1 MGSQSRWGL
10 TLPLSGL
17 PLAAHK
23 DLVAGLPELGYT
35 DVWSGKLNG
44 IDGFTPLT
52 LASQWAPQL
61 RLGTAIVGI
70 YTRAPVSLAVQAGTL
85 AALAPGKF
93 VMGIGTSS
101 QVAVEQWN
109 GIAFSKPYQRSRDML
124 RFLREALAGGK
135 VTREYETFSV
145 NGFRLDPAPE
155 VPPALAL
162 AALRPACS
170 GSPPPRP
177 ASRSPTG
184 SPRRTCRGCATR
196 QARMRTGRPDLR
208 LPDHRRGTARF
219 IGRRM
224 IAAYL
229 TVPVYAAFH
238 EWLGRGDIIE
248 PMLTA
253 WNSGDRKGAIKAIP
267 DALVDELVIHG
278 PAEECRD
285 RVAEY
290 RRPAWTLPSSR
301 SRRSPASTSPTP
313 LASSRQPDEVHWH
326 MQEAMSISL
335 YLRVP
340 RLCEP
345 PANTARCI

>member
-17 PLAAHK
+17 PLAFQQ
-23 DLVAGLPELGYT
+23 DLVTGLPELGYT
-35 DVWSGKLNG
+35 DVWSAELNG

-101 QVAVEQWN
+101 QAAVEQWN
-109 GIAFSKPYQRSRDML
+109 GIPFEKPYQRSRDML

-162 AALRPACS
+162 AALRPGMLKLAAAEADMAITNWLA
-170 GSPPPRP
+170 PKDVPRVRHAAGP
-177 ASRSPTG
+177 DCELVARIFVCPT
-184 SPRRTCRGCATR
+184 TDA
-196 QARMRTGRPDLR
+196 D
-208 LPDHRRGTARF
+208 TARF
-219 IGRRM
+219 IGKRM
-224 IAAYL
+224 VAAYL

-238 EWLGRGDIIE
+238 HWLGRGDIIA

-253 WNSGDRKGAIKAIP
+253 WNSGDRKGALEAIP

-278 PAEECRD
+278 SAEECRE

-290 RRPAWTLPSSR
+290 EAAGLNTPVIAITPVPGLDLADTIRKLAPA
-301 SRRSPASTSPTP
+301 
-313 LASSRQPDEVHWH
+313 
-326 MQEAMSISL
+326 
-335 YLRVP
+335 
-340 RLCEP
+340 
-345 PANTARCI
+345 

>member
-1 MGSQSRWGL
+1 MASQSRWGL

-17 PLAAHK
+17 PLADQK
-23 DLVAGLPELGYT
+23 DLVASLPDLGYT
-35 DVWSGKLNG
+35 DVWSAELNG

-85 AALAPGKF
+85 GALAPGKF

-109 GIAFSKPYQRSRDML
+109 GIPFEKPYQRSRDML
-124 RFLREALAGGK
+124 QFLREALAGGK

-155 VPPALAL
+155 IPPALAL
-162 AALRPACS
+162 AALRPGMVRLAAAEAGIAITNWLAPKDVPQVRGVAGDDCELVA
-170 GSPPPRP
+170 RIFVC
-177 ASRSPTG
+177 PT
-184 SPRRTCRGCATR
+184 TDT
-196 QARMRTGRPDLR
+196 D
-208 LPDHRRGTARF
+208 TARF

-238 EWLGRGDIIE
+238 QWLGRGEIIE

-253 WNSGDRKGAIKAIP
+253 WNAGDRKGALAAIP

-278 PAEECRD
+278 SAEQCRE

-290 RRPAWTLPSSR
+290 HAAGLDTPVIAVTPVPGIDLAETIGKLAPA
-301 SRRSPASTSPTP
+301 
-313 LASSRQPDEVHWH
+313 
-326 MQEAMSISL
+326 
-335 YLRVP
+335 
-340 RLCEP
+340 
-345 PANTARCI
+345 

>member
-17 PLAAHK
+17 PLAAQQ
-23 DLVAGLPELGYT
+23 DLVTGLPELGYT
-35 DVWSGKLNG
+35 DVWSAELNG

-101 QVAVEQWN
+101 QAAVEHWN
-109 GIAFSKPYQRSRDML
+109 GIAFEKPYQRSRDML

-162 AALRPACS
+162 AALRPGMLKLAAVEADMAITNWLA
-170 GSPPPRP
+170 PKDVPRVRHAAGP
-177 ASRSPTG
+177 DCELVGRIFVCPT
-184 SPRRTCRGCATR
+184 TDA
-196 QARMRTGRPDLR
+196 D
-208 LPDHRRGTARF
+208 TARF
-219 IGRRM
+219 IGKRM
-224 IAAYL
+224 VAAYL
-229 TVPVYAAFH
+229 TGVCGVPSVARARRYHRAHAYG
-238 EWLGRGDIIE
+238 L
-248 PMLTA
+248 
-253 WNSGDRKGAIKAIP
+253 
-267 DALVDELVIHG
+267 EL
-278 PAEECRD
+278 
-285 RVAEY
+285 
-290 RRPAWTLPSSR
+290 RRPQGR
-301 SRRSPASTSPTP
+301 SRGNPRRARRRTGDPRIRGGVPGARSRVRGGRSEHSRHRDPAG
-313 LASSRQPDEVHWH
+313 SR
-326 MQEAMSISL
+326 
-335 YLRVP
+335 P
-340 RLCEP
+340 RP
-345 PANTARCI
+345 RRYHS

>member
-17 PLAAHK
+17 PLAAQQ
-23 DLVAGLPELGYT
+23 DLVTGLPELGYT
-35 DVWSGKLNG
+35 DVWSAELNG

-101 QVAVEQWN
+101 RAAVEHWN
-109 GIAFSKPYQRSRDML
+109 GIAFEKPYQRSRDML

-162 AALRPACS
+162 AALRP
-170 GSPPPRP
+170 G
-177 ASRSPTG
+177 
-184 SPRRTCRGCATR
+184 
-196 QARMRTGRPDLR
+196 MLR
-208 LPDHRRGTARF
+208 LAAAEADMAITNWLAPKDVPRVHHAAGPDCELVARIFVCPTTDADTARF
-219 IGRRM
+219 IGKRM
-224 IAAYL
+224 VAAYL

-238 EWLGRGDIIE
+238 QWLGRGDIIA

-253 WNSGDRKGAIKAIP
+253 WNSGDRKGALEAIP

-278 PAEECRD
+278 SAEECRE

-290 RRPAWTLPSSR
+290 GAAGLNTPVIAITPVPGLDLADTIRKLAPA
-301 SRRSPASTSPTP
+301 
-313 LASSRQPDEVHWH
+313 
-326 MQEAMSISL
+326 
-335 YLRVP
+335 
-340 RLCEP
+340 
-345 PANTARCI
+345 

>member
-1 MGSQSRWGL
+1 MSMESQPRWGL
-10 TLPLSGL
+10 TLPLTGVPL
-17 PLAAHK
+17 PAQH
-23 DLVAGLPELGYT
+23 DLVASLPDLGYT
-35 DVWSGKLNG
+35 DAWSAELNG

-85 AALAPGKF
+85 AALAPGRF

-109 GIAFSKPYQRSRDML
+109 GILFEKPYQRSRDML

-135 VTREYETFSV
+135 VSREYETFSV

-162 AALRPACS
+162 AALRPGMVRLAAAEAGIAITNWLAPKDVPQVRGVAGPDCELVA
-170 GSPPPRP
+170 RIFVC
-177 ASRSPTG
+177 PT
-184 SPRRTCRGCATR
+184 T
-196 QARMRTGRPDLR
+196 DV
-208 LPDHRRGTARF
+208 DTARF
-219 IGRRM
+219 IGKRM

-238 EWLGRGDIIE
+238 QWLGRGEIIE
-248 PMLTA
+248 PLLTA
-253 WNSGDRKGAIKAIP
+253 WNSGDRKGALTAIP
-267 DALVDELVIHG
+267 DELVDELVIHG
-278 PAEECRD
+278 PLEYCRE

-290 RRPAWTLPSSR
+290 HATGLDTPVIAIT
-301 SRRSPASTSPTP
+301 PTP
-313 LASSRQPDEVHWH
+313 GLNLPEAISKLA
-326 MQEAMSISL
+326 
-335 YLRVP
+335 
-340 RLCEP
+340 
-345 PANTARCI
+345 PA

>member
-1 MGSQSRWGL
+1 MGSQSRLGL

-17 PLAAHK
+17 PLAAQK

-35 DVWSGKLNG
+35 DVWSGELNG
-44 IDGFTPLT
+44 IDGFTPLI
-52 LASQWAPQL
+52 LASQWAPEL

-109 GIAFSKPYQRSRDML
+109 GIPFAQPYQRSRDML

-162 AALRPACS
+162 AALRPGMLKLAAAEA
-170 GSPPPRP
+170 GIAITNWLAPKDVPRVRAAAGP
-177 ASRSPTG
+177 DCELVARIFVCPT
-184 SPRRTCRGCATR
+184 T
-196 QARMRTGRPDLR
+196 DV
-208 LPDHRRGTARF
+208 GTARF
-219 IGRRM
+219 IGKRM

-229 TVPVYAAFH
+229 TVPVYAAFQQ
-238 EWLGRGDIIE
+238 WLGRGAHPRYD
-248 PMLTA
+248 PRTRGGVPGARGRVPGGRSGHSRHLDHAGPRPRPRRRHPQARASLTCDTSPS
-253 WNSGDRKGAIKAIP
+253 NSPNHGCDWRGGFSHVGATEGP
-267 DALVDELVIHG
+267 GELSSNIRWATRPSG
-278 PAEECRD
+278 
-285 RVAEY
+285 
-290 RRPAWTLPSSR
+290 RPA
-301 SRRSPASTSPTP
+301 
-313 LASSRQPDEVHWH
+313 
-326 MQEAMSISL
+326 
-335 YLRVP
+335 
-340 RLCEP
+340 
-345 PANTARCI
+345 

>member
-1 MGSQSRWGL
+1 MESKSRWGL

-17 PLAAHK
+17 PLAAQK

-35 DVWSGKLNG
+35 DVWSAELNG

-52 LASQWAPQL
+52 LASQWAPEL
-61 RLGTAIVGI
+61 RLGTAIVGV

-85 AALAPGKF
+85 AALAPGRF
-93 VMGIGTSS
+93 VLGIGTSS

-109 GIAFSKPYQRSRDML
+109 GIPFEKPYQRSRDML

-162 AALRPACS
+162 AALRP
-170 GSPPPRP
+170 G
-177 ASRSPTG
+177 
-184 SPRRTCRGCATR
+184 
-196 QARMRTGRPDLR
+196 MLR
-208 LPDHRRGTARF
+208 LAAAEADMAITNWLAPKDVPRVRDAAGPDCELAARIFVCPTSDVATARL

-224 IAAYL
+224 LAAYL

-238 EWLGRGDIIE
+238 QWLGRGDVIA
-248 PMLTA
+248 PMLAA
-253 WNSGDRKGAIKAIP
+253 WNSGDRKGAVEAIP
-267 DALVDELVIHG
+267 DALVDELVVHG
-278 PAEECRD
+278 SAEQCRE

-290 RRPAWTLPSSR
+290 QATGLDTPVIAIMPVPGLDLAGTISKLAPA
-301 SRRSPASTSPTP
+301 
-313 LASSRQPDEVHWH
+313 
-326 MQEAMSISL
+326 
-335 YLRVP
+335 
-340 RLCEP
+340 
-345 PANTARCI
+345 